1 MKKED
6 FLSILVYLL
15 MLVIALFIGLQ
26 IISPAFERDAL
37 DLIDGDRYGFA
48 ILTIL
53 VGIVLNVI
61 LFELGHVLGALIG
74 GYSIISVNIFGLAL
88 YKTKSGWR
96 LGFRRYEGLTGETKI
111 IAKREKTK
119 PRLFLFG
126 PTIMVLLEFAVAIII
141 FLLTNRKMAI
151 HHQALIVAGVGAMLL
166 IYNIM
171 PFKLD
176 NFTDG
181 YYIVLLS
188 KKVNVDAYNE
198 LIRIESLIYN
208 NEPVTDIK
216 KFEEVTTLTVR
227 IQLYELYQLIDKN
240 AFKEALDLIDNL
252 EAHANKVEL
261 EFIARIKAQ
270 KLYIYLLTKAQE
282 AAESYWF
289 KELKQADRK
298 FISNDLTI
306 ETMRAYL
313 LYSGLVTKS
322 QSECAYVLK
331 RAPRAMKYRIN
342 DFRKEEEIALFTDA
356 FHRIQ
361 AIEGNEVLEL
371 PPLK

>member
-1 MKKED
+1 MRKED
-6 FLSILVYLL
+6 FLSILVYLI
-15 MLVIALFIGLQ
+15 MLVIALFIGLR
-26 IISPAFERDAL
+26 IIEPALTDL
-37 DLIDGDRYGFA
+37 DLVTDVERYGFA
-48 ILTIL
+48 TLTII
-53 VGIVLNVI
+53 VGILINVI
-61 LFELGHVLGALIG
+61 LFELGHIFGALIG
-74 GYSIISVNIFGLAL
+74 GYGVISVNILGLAY
-88 YKTKSGWR
+88 YKTKSGWKF
-96 LGFRRYEGLTGETKI
+96 GFRRYEGLTGETKI

-126 PTIMVLLEFAVAIII
+126 PTIMVLLEFVIAVTL
-141 FLLTNRKMAI
+141 FLLTPKTVAI

-166 IYNIM
+166 VYNIM

-188 KKVNVDAYNE
+188 KKVNVEAYNE

-208 NEPVTDIK
+208 NEQVSDIK
-216 KFEEVTTLTVR
+216 KFEEVTTMTAR
-227 IQLYELYQLIDKN
+227 ISLYELYKLIDEKAWDDALKLIDK
-240 AFKEALDLIDNL
+240 L
-252 EAHANKVEL
+252 EQHADKVEL

-270 KLYIYLLTKAQE
+270 KLYIYLVTKPFE
-282 AAESYWF
+282 ASETYWF

-331 RAPRAMKYRIN
+331 RAPRAFKNRIN
-342 DFRKEEEIALFTDA
+342 DFRKEEEITLFTAA
-356 FHRIQ
+356 FNRIKEL
-361 AIEGNEVLEL
+361 EGNDVLTL

>member
-6 FLSILVYLL
+6 FLSILVYLV

-26 IISPAFERDAL
+26 IIEPSLEKL
-37 DLIDGDRYGFA
+37 DLVSNVERYGFA
-48 ILTIL
+48 TVTIIAGILI
-53 VGIVLNVI
+53 NVI
-61 LFELGHVLGALIG
+61 LFEVGHVLGAIIG
-74 GYSIISVNIFGLAL
+74 GYSVISVNIFGFAY
-88 YKTKSGWR
+88 YKTKTGWKFG
-96 LGFRRYEGLTGETKI
+96 LRRFEGLTGETKI
-111 IAKREKTK
+111 IAKKEKTK

-126 PTIMVLLEFAVAIII
+126 PTIMVLIEFAAAITI
-141 FLLTNRKMAI
+141 FLLTAENVAI

-166 IYNIM
+166 VYNIM

-188 KKVNVDAYNE
+188 KKVNVEAYNE
-198 LIRIESLIYN
+198 LIRIESLVYN

-216 KFEEVTTLTVR
+216 KFDEVTTMTARVS
-227 IQLYELYQLIDKN
+227 LYELYQLIDKN
-240 AFKEALDLIDNL
+240 AFNEAITLIEKL
-252 EAHANKVEL
+252 EKHEDKVEL
-261 EFIARIKAQ
+261 EFIARVKAQ

-282 AAESYWF
+282 ASETYWF
-289 KELKQADRK
+289 KELTQADRK

-313 LYSGLVTKS
+313 LYSGIVTKS
-322 QSECAYVLK
+322 QSECAFVIK
-331 RAPRAMKYRIN
+331 RAPKALKNNLN
-342 DFRKEEEIALFTDA
+342 DYRKEEEINLFTDA
-356 FHRIQ
+356 FNRVK
-361 AIEGNEVLEL
+361 ALDGNDILEL